1 MNEWKVT
8 FLIRGKDNIA
18 VNVKSNNEMF
28 ARQNAIR
35 KLLMQY
41 QHLNSWFNGKS
52 IDYLAM
58 PNYPTNRDTFRAG
71 VAWHFYN

>member
-1 MNEWKVT
+1 MNEWRVV

-28 ARQNAIR
+28 ARQNAVR

-41 QHLNSWFNGKS
+41 NHLHLQSE
-52 IDYLAM
+52 DYQIVSCKLTKR
-58 PNYPTNRDTFRAG
+58 NDYGRKRRVLF
-71 VAWHFYN
+71 

>member
-18 VNVKSNNEMF
+18 VKVKSNNELF

-41 QHLNSWFNGKS
+41 SHLGLKSEDYRIVSARLISKANTFGKYKTY
-52 IDYLAM
+52 I
-58 PNYPTNRDTFRAG
+58 
-71 VAWHFYN
+71 

>member
-1 MNEWKVT
+1 MNEWKVV

-28 ARQNAIR
+28 ARQNAVR

-41 QHLNSWFNGKS
+41 QHLHLQSE
-52 IDYLAM
+52 DYQIVSCKL
-58 PNYPTNRDTFRAG
+58 TKRFD
-71 VAWHFYN
+71 YNKRGRGLI

>member
-18 VNVKSNNEMF
+18 VNGMSNNEMF

-41 QHLNSWFNGKS
+41 QHLNLMSGEYEIVNCKMTKRFDNFNKRL
-52 IDYLAM
+52 I
-58 PNYPTNRDTFRAG
+58 R
-71 VAWHFYN
+71 

>member
-41 QHLNSWFNGKS
+41 QHLNLKSGEYEIVSCKMTKRFDNFNKRL
-52 IDYLAM
+52 I
-58 PNYPTNRDTFRAG
+58 R
-71 VAWHFYN
+71 

>member
-18 VNVKSNNEMF
+18 VNVKSNNELF
-28 ARQNAIR
+28 ARVNAKR

-41 QHLNSWFNGKS
+41 QHLRLQPSEYEIVNCRLIKKFNL
-52 IDYLAM
+52 IQ
-58 PNYPTNRDTFRAG
+58 R
-71 VAWHFYN
+71 

>member
-28 ARQNAIR
+28 ARQNAVR

-41 QHLNSWFNGKS
+41 NHLNLQPSEYQIVNCKMTKKFNYGRK
-52 IDYLAM
+52 Y
-58 PNYPTNRDTFRAG
+58 
-71 VAWHFYN
+71 

>member
-18 VNVKSNNEMF
+18 VNVKSNNELF
-28 ARQNAIR
+28 ARENAKR

-41 QHLNSWFNGKS
+41 QHLHLQPSEYEIVNCRLIKKFNL
-52 IDYLAM
+52 IQ
-58 PNYPTNRDTFRAG
+58 R
-71 VAWHFYN
+71 